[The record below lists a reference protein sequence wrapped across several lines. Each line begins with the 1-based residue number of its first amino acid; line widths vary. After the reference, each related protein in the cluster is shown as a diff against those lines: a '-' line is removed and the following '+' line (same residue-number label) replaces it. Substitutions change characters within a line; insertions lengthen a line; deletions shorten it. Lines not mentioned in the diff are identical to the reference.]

1 MPKAHGNQEDVRFS
15 PQTGKRVIS
24 HVTGRHEQINI
35 LTPKQFLC
43 ATQYDT
49 YVNIPV
55 LINGQRTIAM
65 IDSGATGNFA
75 SRDLVRSLGLPTR
88 RKKEQYDLQMA
99 DGSTL
104 STGRIDEETH
114 SLPVTIRRYHE
125 ELTFDV
131 IGMATYHIIL
141 GMPWL
146 KKHNPVI
153 DWKKGVLTFA
163 NTGDVTSI

>member
-1 MPKAHGNQEDVRFS
+1 
-15 PQTGKRVIS
+15 
-24 HVTGRHEQINI
+24 
-35 LTPKQFLC
+35 
-43 ATQYDT
+43 
-49 YVNIPV
+49 
-55 LINGQRTIAM
+55 
-65 IDSGATGNFA
+65 
-75 SRDLVRSLGLPTR
+75 
-88 RKKEQYDLQMA
+88 MA

-104 STGRIDEETH
+104 LIGRIDEEIY
-114 SLPVTIRRYHE
+114 SLPVIIRRHHE

-131 IGMATYHIIL
+131 VGMATYYIIL